1 MYREE
6 VLKEIIDNQFLFA
19 DRRGPVPSPC
29 LTGLQGKKPA
39 CRQAWGKGRAT
50 ATRGRAA
57 ACSPAP
63 CKEAQACPF
72 GGRPA
77 PPCGRTCAG
86 KRAEVCPHEHRPE
99 GSDRGKV
106 TSGDN
111 RSGGKHARRPTSTR
125 TRCHVASA
133 EPLRPHPAPRATAR
147 RRPRPISHRL

>member
-86 KRAEVCPHEHRPE
+86 KRAEVCPHGHRPE
-99 GSDRGKV
+99 GSGRGKSRPATTV
-106 TSGDN
+106 VAVSTPEGRQALAHAATWHQ
-111 RSGGKHARRPTSTR
+111 RSLYARTQ
-125 TRCHVASA
+125 HQG
-133 EPLRPHPAPRATAR
+133 
-147 RRPRPISHRL
+147 RLLDVGLVP